1 MPAVALTRETHSD
14 FTHRVQALRADS
26 NRKFGK
32 MSIEQMLKH
41 LRNAF
46 EVSLG
51 EKSLPDESKPIVRD
65 VLFFLIARVITTWP
79 GGRIKAPD
87 YWSPPADYDFERE
100 RKELL
105 GAMDRFLGAFE
116 AAPDK
121 IGVHPIL
128 GPLTMRKWSQL
139 MGVHMHHHMRQFGV

>member
-1 MPAVALTRETHSD
+1 
-14 FTHRVQALRADS
+14 
-26 NRKFGK
+26 
-32 MSIEQMLKH
+32 MSVEQMLKH

-51 EKSLPDESKPIVRD
+51 EKTLPDESTPILRSII
-65 VLFFLIARVITTWP
+65 FFVIAHVMTTWP

-87 YWSPPADYDFERE
+87 YWTPPAEYDFERE

-105 GAMDRFLGAFE
+105 GAMDRFL
-116 AAPDK
+116 AAYESGPDK
-121 IGVHPIL
+121 VGVHPIL

>member
-1 MPAVALTRETHSD
+1 MPAVALTRETAAD
-14 FTHRVQALRADS
+14 FTRRIESLRVDS
-26 NRKFGK
+26 QRKFGK
-32 MSIEQMLKH
+32 MSVEQMLKH
-41 LRNAF
+41 LRNAL
-46 EVSLG
+46 EVALG

-65 VLFFLIARVITTWP
+65 VLFFLIARLITTWP

-105 GAMDRFLGAFE
+105 GTLGRFLDALE
-116 AAPDK
+116 QSPTK

-128 GPLTMRKWSQL
+128 GPLTMKKWSQL
-139 MGVHMHHHMRQFGV
+139 MGVHIHHHMRQFGV

>member
-1 MPAVALTRETHSD
+1 MPAVALTRQTLSD
-14 FTHRVQALRADS
+14 FAGRVQALRPDS
-26 NRKFGK
+26 QRKFGK

-51 EKSLPDESKPIVRD
+51 EKTLPDESKPVVRD
-65 VLFFLIARVITTWP
+65 ILYFLIARVITTWP

-116 AAPDK
+116 SAPDK

-128 GPLTMRKWSQL
+128 GPLSMREWSQL